1 MSETLLQLSGI
12 SKCYGQVAVLDQ
24 ADLSVQVG
32 QVHALLGANGAG
44 KSTLSRIIAG
54 LVPGWTGTMSI
65 QGVDYS
71 PGSKRDAEQAG
82 IEIVQQEFCLVPTMS
97 VAENLFLNDLPTF
110 YGVIRSGLLHDRARE
125 LLKRFQMELIDPT
138 AQVGS
143 LGIGQQQMLEIAA
156 AFGRRCKLLILDE
169 PTAALSSRE
178 TELLFEQITKLK
190 SLGTSFIYISHRL
203 EEVQRICD
211 CVTILRDG
219 KVVRTAQT
227 SDMSTSDIIRE
238 MSGQESAISK
248 PTLIQPTFESSQRTI
263 IPEVALKVDRLCCRS
278 VKDVSFAVHRGER
291 FGIAGLVGSGRTQLL
306 RAIFGADQ
314 AESGNIFIGPNEQT
328 NRFTH
333 PFQAVA
339 RGIAMITED
348 RKQTGLL
355 LNQSLEMNI
364 SLASLHERFSR
375 FGVLRSRK
383 LAESAR
389 SVCEKM
395 ETKFNSLSQSVGTLS
410 GGNQQK
416 VVLAKWL
423 IREATIFLFD
433 EPTRGIDVAARKK
446 VHDLLAELASFGKSM
461 VIVSSELDELFET
474 CDRIGVMSRGRLV
487 RIFRRDEWSRHAILE
502 ASLA

>member
-12 SKCYGQVAVLDQ
+12 SKCYGQVTVLDQ
-24 ADLSVQVG
+24 ANLSIQLG

-54 LVPGWTGTMSI
+54 LVPGWTGKMCV

-71 PGSKRDAEQAG
+71 PNSKREAEHAG
-82 IEIVQQEFCLVPTMS
+82 IEIVQQEFSLVPTLS
-97 VAENLFLNDLPTF
+97 VAENLFLNNLPSIC
-110 YGVIRSGLLHDRARE
+110 GVIRRGQLLDRARE
-125 LLKRFQMELIDPT
+125 LLKRFQMEQIDPS

-190 SLGTSFIYISHRL
+190 ALGTSFIYISHRL

-227 SDMSTSDIIRE
+227 SEISIPDIIRE
-238 MSGQESAISK
+238 MSGQESASSK
-248 PTLIQPTFESSQRTI
+248 QTPSTPPSKLSLKNV
-263 IPEVALKVDRLCCRS
+263 IPEVALKVDRLCCQS
-278 VKDVSFAVHRGER
+278 VKDVTFEVHRGER
-291 FGIAGLVGSGRTQLL
+291 FGIAGLVGSGRTRLL

-314 AESGNIFIGPNEQT
+314 AESGNVFIGPDDHPNH
-328 NRFTH
+328 FTH
-333 PFQAVA
+333 PSQAVA

-355 LNQSLEMNI
+355 LNQSIELNI

-375 FGVLRSRK
+375 FGFLRSRK
-383 LAESAR
+383 LTETAR
-389 SVCEKM
+389 TVCEKM

-423 IREATIFLFD
+423 TREATIFLFD

-446 VHDLLAELASFGKSM
+446 VHDLLVELASAGKSM